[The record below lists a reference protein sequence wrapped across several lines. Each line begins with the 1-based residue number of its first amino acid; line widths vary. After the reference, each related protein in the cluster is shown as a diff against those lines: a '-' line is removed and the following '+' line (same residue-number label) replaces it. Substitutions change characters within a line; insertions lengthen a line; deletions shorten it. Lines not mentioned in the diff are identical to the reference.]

1 MLEQHRS
8 KGLWETVER
17 PMRALQT
24 ACCRASPPTYDCSPA
39 VAVATAALDG
49 RRSYFLKEK
58 CVCARVCVYVC
69 LFKSGKPNSSE
80 STLILKKEEAH
91 SVTSNLDSY
100 KKEFNTGLNT
110 LLIFFFFFGFRF

>member
-1 MLEQHRS
+1 
-8 KGLWETVER
+8 
-17 PMRALQT
+17 MR
-24 ACCRASPPTYDCSPA
+24 
-39 VAVATAALDG
+39 
-49 RRSYFLKEK
+49 
-58 CVCARVCVYVC
+58 ARVCVYVC

-110 LLIFFFFFGFRF
+110 LLIFWFFLGLDFRIILETGLKLMDSGFKHSTV